1 MLSSRIEI
9 PLCKYTGFAQV
20 SGDRDYA
27 NALEV
32 VSPTSAK
39 LPYIEKFPT
48 YTTWIFLDKNQRM
61 AEYQSVVERRRIYY
75 DQHGS
80 EALICSDSEEDI
92 AESEEDKHEFSE
104 GEERILWTVRQ
115 EYGLGEEI
123 LRAVSQF
130 IGVTISEIQIVRNG
144 MARSQ
149 TNTVTKTL
157 KIRRI
162 LDLKRLRAVK
172 GMPEGSGG
180 NALHRVMTTT
190 LEEKDQAASSDAK
203 GPKTNVG
210 ADLMQDERGITEEAR
225 PVTLEGI
232 HDSEGAGEAQNLEIS
247 CIAIDNHESSGK
259 LKASQERYRPL
270 DDSVLYSD
278 GSQDSAI
285 KKQKTVLV
293 LDLGTKSSEAIPSQ
307 DHASSESTKSRNHHV
322 GTPNENEAQIT
333 AKNNQNESDER
344 VSVTFACSASAS
356 SDKTEDNLSD
366 GATDVAKVPELK
378 WSSSDWKP
386 IERELYLKGVE
397 IFGRNR

>member
-1 MLSSRIEI
+1 M
-9 PLCKYTGFAQV
+9 
-20 SGDRDYA
+20 D
-27 NALEV
+27 
-32 VSPTSAK
+32 
-39 LPYIEKFPT
+39 
-48 YTTWIFLDKNQRM
+48 IFGQHRNQRM

-162 LDLKRLRAVK
+162 LDLKRIEKQPYCSEYEDDRKPCSDQCYLRLRAVK